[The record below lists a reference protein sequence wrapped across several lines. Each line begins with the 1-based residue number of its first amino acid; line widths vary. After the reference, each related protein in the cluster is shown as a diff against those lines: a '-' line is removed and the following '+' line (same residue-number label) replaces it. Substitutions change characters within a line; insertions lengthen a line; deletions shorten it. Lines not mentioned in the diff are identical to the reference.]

1 MDELVSW
8 LNGPHGEHTATFAAD
23 AHLRFVSIHPF
34 VDGNGR
40 VGRLLMNLVLMRGGY
55 PPALV
60 RKEDREEYIGAIEA
74 AQLSGRSRRYYE
86 VIFRWVER
94 SLDIYLEA
102 LEPEAVGASG
112 APAHLLKIG
121 ELAREARE
129 SVPTIRFWTKEGL
142 LSVASYTRGGYQLY
156 DPVIVQRA
164 RQIRRMQKQ
173 ERLTLAEIREALD
186 IPSTWQ
192 DQ

>member
-1 MDELVSW
+1 
-8 LNGPHGEHTATFAAD
+8 
-23 AHLRFVSIHPF
+23 
-34 VDGNGR
+34 
-40 VGRLLMNLVLMRGGY
+40 MNLVLMRGGY

-60 RKEDREEYIGAIEA
+60 RKEDREESIGAIEA

-142 LSVASYTRGGYQLY
+142 L
-156 DPVIVQRA
+156 
-164 RQIRRMQKQ
+164 
-173 ERLTLAEIREALD
+173 
-186 IPSTWQ
+186 
-192 DQ
+192 